1 MWWTLAQ
8 NGVDGN
14 QLPWDSVD
22 YVVFGELML
31 FHRNLSGLA
40 TLVVALA
47 VLACGSAAEG
57 GAGIGGEVM
66 EPASSYG
73 GDVDMVYL
81 WGGGCSQ
88 NLKSQLK
95 YQVSLDTVDELNG
108 LIKAV
113 QKRVPG
119 CEVEVWNPRV
129 WDVGPDAIDGT
140 CSDRGSVDDT
150 LWRVMDSYS
159 DDGTRRWLMRDP
171 SGEDRAAGVRLESGR
186 GPGGVLLLHFTDG
199 SEGSFMPPAAERAAD
214 GEPLCWVM
222 FAGGHWQPGWKSGSH
237 SWR

>member
-1 MWWTLAQ
+1 
-8 NGVDGN
+8 
-14 QLPWDSVD
+14 
-22 YVVFGELML
+22 ML
-31 FHRNLSGLA
+31 FQRNLSGLA

-171 SGEDRAAGVRLESGR
+171 SGEDRAAGVRLES
-186 GPGGVLLLHFTDG
+186 PGSSICG
-199 SEGSFMPPAAERAAD
+199 
-214 GEPLCWVM
+214 
-222 FAGGHWQPGWKSGSH
+222 GGHRNGCRSCESTVQSRFGPAGTCSGGRWRPHPNPRGLLNRSH
-237 SWR
+237 L